1 MTEVI
6 LWQNLKG
13 CALGVRFSRQIP
25 VLDFVLDF
33 YCKELKLAIE
43 IDGATHLEEETALND
58 KRRQEHLEENGVT
71 VLRYADGDVRF
82 RLENVLEGIKAQ
94 VENMKSGQAF
104 AKEL

>member
-13 CALGVRFSRQIP
+13 CAFGVRFSRQIP
-25 VLDFVLDF
+25 VLDFVVDF

-71 VLRYADGDVRF
+71 VLRYADADVRF